1 MSGQLSCPR
10 PLVVALVL
18 LRVRRA
24 MAPHLSG
31 SELDVVTK
39 AVREGKTSSEI
50 LGLNSRS
57 RRKLKVPAPKVWAIR
72 SLV

>member
-1 MSGQLSCPR
+1 MSGQFFCLRSI
-10 PLVVALVL
+10 VVAPVP
-18 LRVRRA
+18 LRVRHA

-31 SELDVVTK
+31 SEPDVVTK
-39 AVREGKTSSEI
+39 AVREGQTSSEI

-57 RRKLKVPAPKVWAIR
+57 RRKLKVHAPKVLAIR